1 MLNIPQYNFIIVNFS
16 SNNDKQELFKA
27 IKETHVFTYEPLPV
41 LISIKAIYL
50 RGYLLIC
57 KC

>member
-1 MLNIPQYNFIIVNFS
+1 MLNITQYNFIIVNFS
-16 SNNDKQELFKA
+16 SNNDKQELF
-27 IKETHVFTYEPLPV
+27 KETHVFTYEPLPV